1 MAPKMTDF
9 NCQDPWEI
17 ISIKIW
23 WPRCPSS
30 SPKGAARRRGPHKL
44 RSDHFLWTSSHQAA
58 ARWRVGPPLWS
69 FFWKTSQ
76 TSWDHLSTNAEIHF
90 TESLTWRFAC
100 VSQCCWSSWNNRP
113 LVTHFGM
120 QNLFF
125 RTFILPGN
133 HSVHHPRG
141 GRSQMNRPRQIK
153 PTTLLLDATVKTTT
167 SIPFRPLKLD
177 LNNSSFLLPD
187 LFFQLSCDI

>member
-1 MAPKMTDF
+1 MAPKWQNLTAKTR
-9 NCQDPWEI
+9 EKLY

-30 SPKGAARRRGPHKL
+30 SPKGAGRRRGPHKL

-58 ARWRVGPPLWS
+58 ARRRVGPPPRS

-76 TSWDHLSTNAEIHF
+76 TSWDHLGTNAEIHF
-90 TESLTWRFAC
+90 TESPTWRFAC

-125 RTFILPGN
+125 RTFIPAWEPQCPSSQGRKESDEQAAADKADYTVTGCNSKN
-133 HSVHHPRG
+133 HNVDSF
-141 GRSQMNRPRQIK
+141 Q
-153 PTTLLLDATVKTTT
+153 TFKT
-167 SIPFRPLKLD
+167 
-177 LNNSSFLLPD
+177 SS
-187 LFFQLSCDI
+187 